1 MNLVQTVTALS
12 ERWLRDR
19 TFELVVAPAIA
30 DLQFDEHATGVRRT
44 RNAAAVIAAFAW
56 GLYEDVTSDP
66 GGFGTFA
73 LLALIPTCYYT
84 MLVAVCAP
92 IRGNPFSF
100 PVSKGGALIAIGL
113 AAFVLS
119 LGPVIACYWP
129 ERPPRR
135 LPTDTV

>member
-1 MNLVQTVTALS
+1 MTLVHTVTALS

-30 DLQFDEHATGVRRT
+30 DLQFDAHATGFRRA
-44 RNAAAVIAAFAW
+44 RNSAAVITAFVW
-56 GLYEDVTSDP
+56 GLYEDVTSDA
-66 GGFGTFA
+66 GSLGTFA
-73 LLALIPTCYYT
+73 LLVLIPTCYYT

-92 IRGNPFSF
+92 VRGNPFSF
-100 PVSKGGALIAIGL
+100 PVSKWGALMAIGL

-129 ERPPRR
+129 ERPQRR